1 MCKTRLLAGAVLAL
15 TAPMPVFAQD
25 NADYRHLMFRESP
38 YAPYRGI
45 HPIDPDQAETVAH
58 YDFSYD
64 AQGRVTRIAYQIGD
78 TPIGDN
84 GVFDTFIWFA
94 PEVRIAYEDGREVHT
109 YYGRGGEQISAHGD
123 VYRAVY
129 TLDGDGTRTALEFF
143 DESGAPSQNA
153 WGVHRY
159 SWRPSD
165 DGHIFETRYD
175 LAGEMV
181 AMRPELE
188 FYEIKLEYDRDGR
201 LAFMRNYGRNGEP
214 TNNPTGAGIDRI
226 TYDLAGNFIRW
237 QVYDHAGN
245 AVEGNTP
252 GVHLGEHLYDANG
265 NKIGM
270 RGFDRHGNVQTFSW
284 GTVLNRVRY
293 DERGN
298 RAEIRNYGPD
308 WNEVIRLQW
317 TWSEDGTRVTAIRS
331 LTPEGELVAHP
342 AMGGAALLRF
352 ERDEAGGVSRLA
364 FNADMTPF
372 TPAEPG

>member
-1 MCKTRLLAGAVLAL
+1 MFKTRLLASAILAL
-15 TAPMPVFAQD
+15 SASAPALAQD

-45 HPIDPDQAETVAH
+45 HPIEPEEAEAVAH

-94 PEVRIAYEDGREVHT
+94 PEVRIAWEDGREVHT
-109 YYGRGGEQISAHGD
+109 YYGRSGEQISAHGD

-129 TLDGDGTRTALEFF
+129 TLDETGARTALEFF

-165 DGHIFETRYD
+165 DGHIFENRYD

-201 LAFMRNYGRNGEP
+201 LAFMRNCGRNGEP
-214 TNNPTGAGIDRI
+214 ANNATGAGIWASI
-226 TYDLAGNFIRW
+226 ST
-237 QVYDHAGN
+237 
-245 AVEGNTP
+245 T
-252 GVHLGEHLYDANG
+252 
-265 NKIGM
+265 
-270 RGFDRHGNVQTFSW
+270 QT
-284 GTVLNRVRY
+284 
-293 DERGN
+293 
-298 RAEIRNYGPD
+298 A
-308 WNEVIRLQW
+308 
-317 TWSEDGTRVTAIRS
+317 TRSAC
-331 LTPEGELVAHP
+331 
-342 AMGGAALLRF
+342 AALTGT
-352 ERDEAGGVSRLA
+352 AMSRPSRGA
-364 FNADMTPF
+364 RCSTACAMTNAAIASRYGIT
-372 TPAEPG
+372 TRTGTKSSASNGPGRRMAPRSPPSGR